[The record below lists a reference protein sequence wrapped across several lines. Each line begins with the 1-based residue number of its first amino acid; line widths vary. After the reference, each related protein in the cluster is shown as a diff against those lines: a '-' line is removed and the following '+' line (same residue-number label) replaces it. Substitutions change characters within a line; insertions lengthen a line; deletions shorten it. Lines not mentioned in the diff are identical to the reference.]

1 MKAPIPANEK
11 ERLKALYWYEI
22 LDTAA
27 EEVFDDLTL
36 LASLVCDTPI
46 ALISLVDKDRQW
58 FKSKIGLSTVE
69 TPRDIAF
76 CAHAILQSD
85 VFEVKD
91 ALEDPRFADNP
102 LVTTAPHIR
111 FYAGA
116 PVRTPEGHAL
126 GMLCVIDQKP
136 RELTPKQKESLNVLG
151 RVVANVFRQRRYI
164 NAMQRT
170 GSASSATEAVGTVE
184 LQQ

>member
-1 MKAPIPANEK
+1 MTAPIPANER
-11 ERLKALYWYEI
+11 ERLKTLYWYDI

-36 LASLVCDTPI
+36 LASQVCDTPI

-85 VFEVKD
+85 VFEVTD
-91 ALEDPRFADNP
+91 ALIDQRFANNP
-102 LVTTAPHIR
+102 LVTTSPHIR

-116 PVRTPEGHAL
+116 PVRTSEGHAL
-126 GMLCVIDQKP
+126 GTLCVIDQKP
-136 RELTPKQKESLNVLG
+136 RELTPKQKESLNVLS
-151 RVVANVFRQRRYI
+151 RIVANLFKQRRYLTE
-164 NAMQRT
+164 MQR
-170 GSASSATEAVGTVE
+170 ATSPSNRTNAVGTVASSA
-184 LQQ
+184 

>member
-36 LASLVCDTPI
+36 LASQVCDTPI

-58 FKSKIGLSTVE
+58 FKSKIGLPTVE

-91 ALEDPRFADNP
+91 ALEDRRFADNL
-102 LVTTAPHIR
+102 LVTTSPHIR

-116 PVRTPEGHAL
+116 PVKTPEGHAL
-126 GMLCVIDQKP
+126 GTLCVIDQVP
-136 RELTPKQKESLNVLG
+136 RELTPQQKESLNVLS
-151 RVVANVFRQRRYI
+151 RIVASLFKQRRYI
-164 NAMQRT
+164 SELERT
-170 GSASSATEAVGTVE
+170 ASESSMTEAVGTS
-184 LQQ
+184 

>member
-36 LASLVCDTPI
+36 LASQVCDTPI

-58 FKSKIGLSTVE
+58 FKSKIGLPTVE

-91 ALEDPRFADNP
+91 ALEDRRFADNP

-136 RELTPKQKESLNVLG
+136 RELTPKQKESLNVL
-151 RVVANVFRQRRYI
+151 A
-164 NAMQRT
+164 
-170 GSASSATEAVGTVE
+170 ASWPTCSDSDGISTRCNDTW
-184 LQQ
+184 

>member
-1 MKAPIPANEK
+1 MKAPIPANER

-36 LASLVCDTPI
+36 LASQVCDTPI

-76 CAHAILQSD
+76 CAHAILQPD

-91 ALEDPRFADNP
+91 ALQDRRFPARDNGAAYPFLRGRAAANARGLRAGYVMRHRSEAARTHPKAEGIAQRPEPR
-102 LVTTAPHIR
+102 R
-111 FYAGA
+111 G
-116 PVRTPEGHAL
+116 
-126 GMLCVIDQKP
+126 
-136 RELTPKQKESLNVLG
+136 
-151 RVVANVFRQRRYI
+151 
-164 NAMQRT
+164 
-170 GSASSATEAVGTVE
+170 
-184 LQQ
+184 